1 MLLCANKTL
10 FMDTEIWIPYNFH
23 VTESSDFFQPLKKCK
38 NHSYIVCC
46 EKISGRSDGV
56 WGGGGCWP
64 PAVMKSDIK
73 SFHLNVYL
81 KTEKAAM
88 ETNIISNRLQVESQS
103 ALRGL
108 NLLSNKAVADLT
120 SVSDAGQSSSSSSSG
135 SRGHCSAIFHI
146 CFLVKMVLAISCFL
160 KNF

>member
-1 MLLCANKTL
+1 
-10 FMDTEIWIPYNFH
+10 
-23 VTESSDFFQPLKKCK
+23 
-38 NHSYIVCC
+38 
-46 EKISGRSDGV
+46 
-56 WGGGGCWP
+56 
-64 PAVMKSDIK
+64 MKSDIK